1 MTTKYSNGY
10 FARHQNTEVVDLNSA
25 LQCAR
30 QAGETEGKVVAD
42 YLWDEELLALLVTFS
57 SDRGDEV

>member
-10 FARHQNTEVVDLNSA
+10 FANHQNPEVVSLEAA
-25 LQCAR
+25 LHCAR
-30 QAGETEGKVVAD
+30 QRGKAEGKVVAD
-42 YLWDEELLALLVTFS
+42 YLWDGELLALLVTFS